1 MMKERPINHKNV
13 LLLGASLEVLH
24 QESKEWL
31 ETISFW
37 SYEAQFFKNLLKQVK
52 TNETRYQQMLQTLDT
67 IYNQLFK
74 FLKKDI
80 VVHEKNLAQLQELT
94 IGFSDTDYRDEHK
107 QLSESMSLLTQDFK
121 ELKMTIFDFVKQ
133 RTLLD
138 G

>member
-1 MMKERPINHKNV
+1 MMKELPINHKNV

-80 VVHEKNLAQLQELT
+80 VAHEKNLAQLQELT
-94 IGFSDTDYRDEHK
+94 IGLSDTDYRDEHK
-107 QLSESMSLLTQDFK
+107 KLSESMSLLTQDFK

-138 G
+138 R

>member
-37 SYEAQFFKNLLKQVK
+37 SYEAQFFKNLLKQVN

-80 VVHEKNLAQLQELT
+80 VAHEKNLVKLQELT

-107 QLSESMSLLTQDFK
+107 KLSESMSLLTQDFK

>member
-1 MMKERPINHKNV
+1 MKERPINHKNV

-80 VVHEKNLAQLQELT
+80 VAHEKNLAQLQELS

-107 QLSESMSLLTQDFK
+107 KLSESMSLLTQDFK

>member
-80 VVHEKNLAQLQELT
+80 VAHEKNLAQLQELS

-107 QLSESMSLLTQDFK
+107 KLSESMSLLTQDFK

>member
-1 MMKERPINHKNV
+1 MKERPINHKNV

-80 VVHEKNLAQLQELT
+80 VAHEKNLAQLQELT

-107 QLSESMSLLTQDFK
+107 KLSESMSLLTQDFK

>member
-1 MMKERPINHKNV
+1 MKERPINHKNV

-80 VVHEKNLAQLQELT
+80 VAHEKNLAQLQELT

-107 QLSESMSLLTQDFK
+107 KLSESMSLLTQDFK
-121 ELKMTIFDFVKQ
+121 ELKMIIFDFVKQ

>member
-80 VVHEKNLAQLQELT
+80 VAHEKNLAQLQELT

-107 QLSESMSLLTQDFK
+107 KLSESMSLLTQDFK

>member
-80 VVHEKNLAQLQELT
+80 VAHEKNLAQLQELT

-107 QLSESMSLLTQDFK
+107 KLSESMSLLTQDFK
-121 ELKMTIFDFVKQ
+121 ELKMIIFDFVKQ

>member
-1 MMKERPINHKNV
+1 MKP
-13 LLLGASLEVLH
+13 
-24 QESKEWL
+24 
-31 ETISFW
+31 SFL
-37 SYEAQFFKNLLKQVK
+37 KNLLKQVK

-80 VVHEKNLAQLQELT
+80 VAHEKNLAQLQELT

-107 QLSESMSLLTQDFK
+107 KLSESMSLLTQDFK